1 MLTSHVGHASKLK
14 EIRFYGPFGNF
25 SQITKSSRYF
35 VICEKFP
42 KSKLNGSSSSF
53 LWFECLHRM
62 WDTLLN
68 SKKFVFMGH
77 LEIFRK
83 LQKVQGIL

>member
-1 MLTSHVGHASKLK
+1 MLTPHVGHASKLK
-14 EIRFYGPFGNF
+14 EIRFYGPFGDFRKLQKVQGIPQFAKNF
-25 SQITKSSRYF
+25 QK
-35 VICEKFP
+35 V
-42 KSKLNGSSSSF
+42 SKMARRPLF